1 MTVTS
6 TKNGTLRT
14 LKRGMTLLEIVIV
27 LGIIGLILAAG
38 IGSFS
43 GVFSGANDKA
53 ARIKINS
60 MKTLLESY
68 KLVGGV
74 YPSESQG
81 LQALVTKPTS
91 APTPRRWK
99 QQMSTL
105 PLDPWQSEFVYKY
118 PGTKD
123 PSTYEII
130 SKGEDG
136 QLGTEDDISSQDPQ

>member
-81 LQALVTKPTS
+81 LQALVTKPSS

-99 QQMSTL
+99 QQMSEL
-105 PLDPWQSEFVYKY
+105 PLDP
-118 PGTKD
+118 
-123 PSTYEII
+123 
-130 SKGEDG
+130 
-136 QLGTEDDISSQDPQ
+136 